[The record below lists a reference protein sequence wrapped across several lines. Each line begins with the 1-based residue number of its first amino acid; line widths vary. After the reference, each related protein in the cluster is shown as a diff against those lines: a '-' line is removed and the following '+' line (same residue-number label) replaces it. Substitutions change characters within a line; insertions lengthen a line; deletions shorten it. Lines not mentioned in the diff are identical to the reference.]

1 MTIIDVATASEKGV
15 VNQSTSRDQRH
26 DEEASPGKRRHR
38 VKTHLTNGK
47 WSGMSFKINDE
58 ERRFLSQLVED

>member
-1 MTIIDVATASEKGV
+1 MTIIDVATTSEKGV

-26 DEEASPGKRRHR
+26 DEEASPAAQSKDSPDQREMEQ
-38 VKTHLTNGK
+38 T
-47 WSGMSFKINDE
+47 SFKINDE